1 MADESGMMEKRTG
14 AGGDGREDETNLRV
28 FINDKKKR
36 KKKSVLKRDK
46 INCGVF

>member
-28 FINDKKKR
+28 FINDKKT
-36 KKKSVLKRDK
+36 KK
-46 INCGVF
+46 NQF